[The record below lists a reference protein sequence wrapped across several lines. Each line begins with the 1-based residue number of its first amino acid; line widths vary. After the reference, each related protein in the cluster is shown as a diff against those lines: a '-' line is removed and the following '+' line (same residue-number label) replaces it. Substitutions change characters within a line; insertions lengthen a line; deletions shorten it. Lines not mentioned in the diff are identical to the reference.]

1 MPPLDSPDWARLRH
15 AYGVAT
21 DLPPML
27 NKLWTDDW
35 ELVWDELVNEILHQG
50 DVYQAAYAAASHLVA
65 CAEDIGP
72 GEQSDAM
79 LYQVGRIARGGPE
92 VPDWIEEDWEDAQEE
107 ARQLILDRLIA
118 GQVSETYAVLLL
130 SALLNL
136 SGQWSLGE
144 TLDRWRLQD
153 GITFLCPQC
162 ETTGEVSW
170 HDGGPNVDLSPSELT
185 PIVPDEGLEFED
197 EQLVEQ
203 ILGLAELSGH
213 ASTERQ
219 VRMLF
224 GTVKCCGCGMSVP
237 MVAS

>member
-1 MPPLDSPDWARLRH
+1 
-15 AYGVAT
+15 
-21 DLPPML
+21 ML

-118 GQVSETYAVLLL
+118 GQVSETYAVLLI

-144 TLDRWRLQD
+144 TLDRWCC
-153 GITFLCPQC
+153 GHSVGFQC
-162 ETTGEVSW
+162 AQCDTQGEVFW
-170 HDGGPNVDLSPSELT
+170 HDGGPRQAIETTHATGERVVERIIPIDVVPSDLSAVT
-185 PIVPDEGLEFED
+185 PDEDLEFED
-197 EQLVEQ
+197 EQLLEQ
-203 ILGLAELSGH
+203 ILGLAESSGH

-224 GTVKCCGCGMSVP
+224 GTVKCLGCGMSVP